1 MAPSISSPES
11 PRISPPK
18 LPPLSIDS
26 AAPEVLNPTL
36 RRLLN
41 HCGFDRTWVRGD
53 GVWLWDQD
61 GRRFLDCYA
70 QYGAVALGH
79 ASPAVSATV
88 RLALDDGTPAMVQP
102 YRALYAEA
110 LAAELRR
117 LSGLH
122 HCVLASS
129 GAEVVEAAIKL
140 TRSRSGRPLILSAEG
155 SYHGKTLGALA
166 ATGQRQYARGFGPP
180 PAGFA
185 RFEFGSLDALDR
197 ILTARGSETAAV
209 LLEPIQG
216 ERGVIVPPAGYLRGV
231 RELCTR
237 HGVALILDEVQT
249 GLGRTG
255 RLFACEHEGVT
266 PDLLLLSKA
275 LGGGLF
281 PIGACLVAEPW
292 WDASFALRH
301 SSTFANNNIASRVA
315 LTVLRE
321 LTDGGL
327 ITAAARTGE
336 LLQARLA
343 TMPERF
349 PGSVAA
355 VRGRGLFGAIELR
368 PCGPQDGFFLGYFSH
383 QGLLPYAVAAALAER
398 AGVLVLPS
406 LGSANVL
413 RLAPPL
419 VISDE
424 ELDSALDAIESVLAL
439 LEHRD
444 GAAFARA
451 IGATSARHEP
461 PAPSL
466 RLPRLTLPLPE
477 AEPEAEPA
485 ASPSVRPTYAFVI
498 HYTQLADV
506 VTTDPTLSRL
516 SPAELARYCEFAA
529 TMPAGVVL
537 RPPPLRSRTGAIAD
551 GYIIAVGMLPEQM
564 ARVGRRRMSDE
575 IKRAVDLAAALGAS
589 VVGLGGF
596 TTPYSRRGLDVT
608 GRGPAITTG
617 NSLTALMAVEALVT
631 TAASQGRSIGSARV
645 AVVGARGSVGALC
658 ARLLAELGPSQL
670 LLVGNPDSDPQPLA
684 ELATE
689 LAEGLGKNDKK
700 SIDIATDLR
709 ALAGCDLIVSATG
722 AIRPILDR
730 AALSPGTIICDV
742 ARPFD
747 ASPALRARPDLT
759 IIDGGLVALPDP
771 GLRFGAGNLQGL
783 PTGVQLACLSETIL
797 LALSGVATDCGVGE
811 TIELATA
818 HRIRALAHQHGFRLA
833 APLRDGQL
841 LATPQVTEEGAA

>member
-1 MAPSISSPES
+1 MAPSIS
-11 PRISPPK
+11 PRISPPIS
-18 LPPLSIDS
+18 PRISIDS

-41 HCGFDRTWVRGD
+41 HCGFDRTWVRGE
-53 GVWLWDQD
+53 GVWLWDQG

-79 ASPAVSATV
+79 ASPAVSAAV
-88 RLALDDGTPAMVQP
+88 RAALDDGTPAMVQP

-110 LAAELRR
+110 LAAELAR

-140 TRSRSGRPLILSAEG
+140 TRSRTGRPLILSAEG

-185 RFEFGSLDALDR
+185 RFEFGCLDALER
-197 ILTARGSETAAV
+197 ILSARSSETAAV

-216 ERGVIVPPAGYLRGV
+216 ERGVIVPPAGYLAGV

-237 HGVALILDEVQT
+237 HGAALILDEVQT

-327 ITAAARTGE
+327 IAAAQRTGE

-343 TMPERF
+343 TLPERF

-477 AEPEAEPA
+477 PESDAPPA
-485 ASPSVRPTYAFVI
+485 ARPTYAFVI

-506 VTTDPTLSRL
+506 VTTDPTLGRL
-516 SPAELARYCEFAA
+516 SPAELSRYCEFAA

-564 ARVGRRRMSDE
+564 ARVGRRRMSEE

-596 TTPYSRRGLDVT
+596 TTPYSRRGLDVI

-617 NSLTALMAVEALVT
+617 NSLTALMAVEALIT
-631 TAASQGRSIGSARV
+631 TAASHGRSLGSARV

-658 ARLLAELGPSQL
+658 ARLLAELHPRQL
-670 LLVGNPDSDPQPLA
+670 LLFGNPDSDPQPLA
-684 ELATE
+684 ELAIE
-689 LAEGLGKNDKK
+689 IEGGLGKNDKK
-700 SIDIATDLR
+700 NIDIATDLR

-730 AALSPGTIICDV
+730 ATISPGTIICDV

-759 IIDGGLVALPDP
+759 VIDGGLVALPDP

-783 PTGVQLACLSETIL
+783 PTGVQLACLSETML
-797 LALSGVATDCGVGE
+797 LALSGATTDCGVGE

-818 HRIRALAHQHGFRLA
+818 HKIRGLAHQHGFRLA
-833 APLRDGQL
+833 APMRDGQL
-841 LATPQVTEEGAA
+841 LATPPPYTQLTEEGAA